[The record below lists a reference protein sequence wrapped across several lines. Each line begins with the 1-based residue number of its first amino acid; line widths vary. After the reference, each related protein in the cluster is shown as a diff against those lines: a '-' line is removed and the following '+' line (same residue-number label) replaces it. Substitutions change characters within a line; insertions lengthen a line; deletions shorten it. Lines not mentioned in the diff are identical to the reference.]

1 MITKKYFGPILF
13 VVMLGVA
20 LFFGLTGSG
29 PRTYRIHATIDFP
42 ETIEFGDTILDTH
55 SILEGHTICLV
66 GVNLWTDSG
75 DFNPEVLLDSAI
87 VENNEF
93 VFQGLCEDK
102 EPYFVYVVDGNLGN
116 LGMLVVEPGQIE
128 VVIDMEG
135 LTASGTPLNDGITD
149 LYAGIQNLDEDF
161 RLLEYSLTEESTS
174 EDVTHFMEAQ
184 EEYVAKVK
192 DLVDSVYEANQNNL
206 VGVYATLLNL
216 AEIHNSA
223 ELRECLKEY
232 SEYVQNSEMVKFYI
246 RDLEMSEAV
255 WGDVSDSYIPELL
268 EEE

>member
-42 ETIEFGDTILDTH
+42 DTYEFGDTILETH
-55 SILEGHTICLV
+55 SILEGHKIYLMD
-66 GVNLWTDSG
+66 VNLWDETG
-75 DFNPEVLLDSAI
+75 DFNTEVFLDSAF

-102 EPYFVYVVDGNLGN
+102 EPYFVYMVDEGLGN
-116 LGMLVVEPGQIE
+116 LGMLVIEPGKID

-135 LTASGTPLNDGITD
+135 LNATGTPLNDGITD
-149 LYAGIQNLDEDF
+149 LDAGIQNLFEDF
-161 RLLEYSLTEESTS
+161 RLLEYGLTEESTI
-174 EDVTHFMEAQ
+174 EDYTRLMEAQ
-184 EEYVAKVK
+184 EEYFAKAQ
-192 DLVDSVYEANQNNL
+192 DLVDSVYQANQNNL
-206 VGVYATLLNL
+206 VGVYASLLAL
-216 AEIHNSA
+216 SEIHNSA
-223 ELRECLKEY
+223 EFRECLKEY
-232 SEYVQNSEMVKFYI
+232 SEYVQNSEMVKLYI
-246 RDLEMSEAV
+246 RDLEMSESA
-255 WGDVSDSYIPELL
+255 WGDVSDSYIPELP

>member
-29 PRTYRIHATIDFP
+29 PKTYRIHATIDFP
-42 ETIEFGDTILDTH
+42 ETYEFGDTILDTH

-66 GVNLWTDSG
+66 GVNLWTESG
-75 DFNPEVLLDSAI
+75 DFNPDILLDSAI
-87 VENNEF
+87 VENNKFSFE
-93 VFQGLCEDK
+93 GLCEDK
-102 EPYFVYVVDGNLGN
+102 EPYFVYVVDEEIGN

-128 VVIDMEG
+128 VVIDMDG
-135 LTASGTPLNDGITD
+135 MTASGTPLNDGIAD
-149 LYAGIQNLDEDF
+149 LDAGILNLNEEF
-161 RLLEYSLTEESTS
+161 RLLEYGLTEESTS
-174 EDVTHFMEAQ
+174 EDVTRLLEAQ
-184 EEYVAKVK
+184 EEYGAKVK

-223 ELRECLKEY
+223 DLRECLKEY
-232 SEYVQNSEMVKFYI
+232 SEYVQNSEIIKVI
-246 RDLEMSEAV
+246 IHDLEISEDA
-255 WGDVSDSYIPELL
+255 WGDVSDSYIPELP